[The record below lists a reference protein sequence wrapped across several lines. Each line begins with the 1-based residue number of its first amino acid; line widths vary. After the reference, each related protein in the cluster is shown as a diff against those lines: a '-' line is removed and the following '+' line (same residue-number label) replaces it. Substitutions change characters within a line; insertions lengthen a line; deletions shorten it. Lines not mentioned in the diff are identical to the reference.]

1 MRQQRISSRRS
12 QWPRKA
18 FLLLLVLSALVLAG
32 VVPTAWAAGPE
43 ESTLVVNA
51 VGDFA
56 HPVQHY
62 RQELEALGYR
72 AHDNLLPIL
81 RQGDLNFVNLET
93 PITSHP
99 PVRKKM
105 FAFNAPLVSLTELSR
120 AGFNLI
126 GLANNHLG
134 DAGPAGIEDTIAH
147 LKQLSQARPLYWA
160 GADPNQQ
167 PLYFQ
172 LPGHPQKIAFLA
184 RGSEEELPGFDVA
197 SAVAQVQEAAS
208 RADIVLVSVH
218 AGTEYLHLPPAT
230 VVDGFRRLIEA
241 GATVV
246 FGHHPHVA
254 QGVEV
259 YGRGIIF
266 YSLGNYSL
274 SSKTVRHHRT
284 GAKLF
289 AMLPTLTFH
298 GNRLASVRIT
308 PLYVNNSEP
317 LVLGDGELILQPTP
331 FRPQVASG
339 AFAQHINE
347 HLVDWSQKIGGNTT
361 KFACAGDVLQVE
373 IPAGVLPSPGSVAQS
388 APVNQ

>member
-1 MRQQRISSRRS
+1 MPPALASS
-12 QWPRKA
+12 QA
-18 FLLLLVLSALVLAG
+18 
-32 VVPTAWAAGPE
+32 E
-43 ESTLVVNA
+43 QTLVINA

-56 HPVQHY
+56 HPVQYY
-62 RQELEALGYR
+62 RQELEAFEYR
-72 AHDNLLPIL
+72 VHDNVLPIL

-93 PITSHP
+93 PITGRA

-105 FAFNAPLVSLTELSR
+105 FAFNAPLASLTELSR
-120 AGFNLI
+120 VGFNLI
-126 GLANNHLG
+126 ALANNHLG
-134 DAGPAGIEDTIAH
+134 DAGQAGIEDTVAH
-147 LKQLSQARPLYWA
+147 LKQLSQTRPLYWA
-160 GADPNQQ
+160 GADPGQQ

-184 RGSEEELPGFDVA
+184 KGSEEELPEFDVA
-197 SAVAQVQEAAS
+197 TAVAQVQEAAS

-218 AGTEYLHLPPAT
+218 AGTEYIHQPPAA
-230 VVDGFRRLIEA
+230 VVEGFRRLIDA
-241 GATVV
+241 GATVI

-317 LVLGDGELILQPTP
+317 LVLGDGELTLQPTP

-339 AFAQHINE
+339 VFARHING
-347 HLVDWSQKIGGNTT
+347 HLVDWSRKIGGNTT
-361 KFACAGDVLQVE
+361 KFVYSGEVLQVE
-373 IPAGVLPSPGSVAQS
+373 IPSGDSPSPGAVAQS
-388 APVNQ
+388 MQVNQ